1 LAILKKYES
10 PKKNK
15 ILTSLSGKKKK
26 SWDIIF
32 GADVVHYKQQ
42 LHNEHKIEKSEN
54 FQRNTHLNI
63 CFPLNK

>member
-1 LAILKKYES
+1 MHKKYLAKFGNTKKIWK
-10 PKKNK
+10 PKKI

-42 LHNEHKIEKSEN
+42 LDNENKIKN
-54 FQRNTHLNI
+54 FRRNTHLN
-63 CFPLNK
+63 